1 MVLEKFSFENS
12 KFYQKCMA
20 HELFCPSA
28 ISQLLMANAS
38 FNIACNEQKITQI
51 TQGNQL
57 FQLLNLVHL

>member
-1 MVLEKFSFENS
+1 
-12 KFYQKCMA
+12 MA

-57 FQLLNLVHL
+57 FQLLNVVHL